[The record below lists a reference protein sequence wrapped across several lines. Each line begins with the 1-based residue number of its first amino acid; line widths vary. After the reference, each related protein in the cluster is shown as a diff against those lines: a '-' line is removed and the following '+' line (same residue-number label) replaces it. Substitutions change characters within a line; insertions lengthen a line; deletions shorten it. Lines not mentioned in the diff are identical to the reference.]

1 MLHNA
6 SMPAPGRCLC
16 AFGSMLSEV
25 QSRFTPCKRA
35 FFVAWLGDSEITP
48 TRPWRVGV
56 KLRYPLNV
64 GGYFPFSYLENGSI
78 KIARSLGVRA
88 AGGKPKW
95 SL

>member
-1 MLHNA
+1 LIKTGY
-6 SMPAPGRCLC
+6 SILIQ
-16 AFGSMLSEV
+16 FL
-25 QSRFTPCKRA
+25 
-35 FFVAWLGDSEITP
+35 D
-48 TRPWRVGV
+48 
-56 KLRYPLNV
+56 V